1 MDINKW
7 EIYDCFQR
15 ERRYVVPLFQ
25 RSYRWNKEDQWEPLW
40 ADISRV
46 AQMKVDTRR
55 GVAPTSKLAPH
66 FLGAI
71 ILKYSTLINV
81 PSYEIVDGQQRLITL
96 QVFLAA
102 LRDCSKEHNANKEIL
117 GVLDDL
123 TGNRN
128 LSPDSDEVFK
138 VWPTNKDRSAFS
150 SILRP
155 GRPATR
161 HSVTETEAT
170 KNVSQITKAYNF
182 FRESINKYF
191 IKSNG
196 DLNETINGF
205 LEAFR
210 TSLQLVAIELEEN
223 DDPQLIFETMNARGQ
238 PLLTSDLIKNHV
250 FQRIDGDDMEKMH
263 EKYWSHFDTDMAEK
277 KKSDDPNRFWYREL
291 TQSHRRRPR
300 IDVFVFHYLTMQT
313 GDDITF
319 GDLYQKFK
327 DWFWNENEDAIRFLE
342 SFANCSKIYKKII
355 EPSLDNKL
363 GEFCDRVQ
371 HLGGAT
377 IYPLLLFLSDI
388 EKRYDTDEFEFN
400 KCIQNLESYM
410 IRRFVCGYST
420 KRYNQFF
427 REVLVG
433 AKEALKKGGQQSM
446 FESICKDLS
455 KSTAPT
461 SCWPTDKEFQES
473 WLNNRI
479 YYPSKASRSVMILNA
494 LNSQMNTIKN
504 EKIKLLSKLTVEH
517 LLPQKASVGN
527 YPYASNLDGDER
539 FVRRKGEETD
549 EDIRARLIHT
559 IGNLTLVTQSLN
571 GELSNGPF
579 SSKAKAIPEQSDL
592 RINAW
597 LRGDDRPSIWD
608 EASILHNGSRLF
620 KVAIEIW
627 PRPPVD

>member
-1 MDINKW
+1 MEINKW
-7 EIYDCFQR
+7 EIYDFFQR
-15 ERRYVVPLFQ
+15 EKRYVVPLFQ
-25 RSYRWNKEDQWEPLW
+25 RSYRWNEADQWKPLW

-46 AQMKVDTRR
+46 AQKSVDRRR
-55 GVAPTSKLAPH
+55 GVVLASKLTPH

-71 ILKYSTLINV
+71 ILKYSASRHV
-81 PSYEIVDGQQRLITL
+81 ASYEIVDGQQRLITL
-96 QVFLAA
+96 QIFLAA
-102 LRDCSKEHNANKEIL
+102 LRDCSREHNANKEIL

-155 GRPATR
+155 GIQG
-161 HSVTETEAT
+161 VTQ
-170 KNVSQITKAYNF
+170 NVNQITKAYKF
-182 FRESINKYF
+182 FRESINQYF
-191 IKSNG
+191 IASGG
-196 DLNETINGF
+196 DLNEIINGF

-210 TSLQLVAIELEEN
+210 NSLQLVAIELEEN

-250 FQRIDGDDMEKMH
+250 FQRIDDDMEKVY
-263 EKYWSHFDTDMAEK
+263 EKYWSHFDTDMTEK
-277 KKSDDPNRFWYREL
+277 KKSDDSNRFWYKEL
-291 TQSHRRRPR
+291 TQSQRRRLR

-319 GDLYQKFK
+319 GYLYQKFK
-327 DWFWNENEDAIRFLE
+327 DWFEKENEDAFRFLE
-342 SFANCSKIYKKII
+342 SFSKCSKLYKKII

-388 EKRYDTDEFEFN
+388 EKRHDTNEFEFN
-400 KCIQNLESYM
+400 KCIQNIESYM
-410 IRRFVCGYST
+410 IRRFVCGYSA

-427 REVLVG
+427 REVLIK
-433 AKEALKKGGQQSM
+433 AKKAFQEGGQQCM
-446 FESICKDLS
+446 FKSICNELS
-455 KSTAPT
+455 KSAAPT
-461 SCWPTDKEFQES
+461 FCWPTDKEFQES
-473 WLNNRI
+473 WLNDKI

-494 LNSQMNTIKN
+494 LNSQMYTKKN
-504 EKIKLLSKLTVEH
+504 EKFKLLSKLTVEH

-527 YPYASNLDGDER
+527 YPYPADLSEDER
-539 FVRRKGEETD
+539 FVRRKDEETN

-579 SSKAKAIPEQSDL
+579 SSKAKAITEQSDL

-597 LRGDDRPSIWD
+597 LREDRPSIWD
-608 EASILHNGSRLF
+608 DSSILERGSRLF
-620 KVAIEIW
+620 KVAIEVW

>member
-1 MDINKW
+1 MEINKRK
-7 EIYDCFQR
+7 IYEFFQI
-15 ERRYVVPLFQ
+15 EKRYVVPLFQ
-25 RSYRWNKEDQWEPLW
+25 RSYRWNEVDQWKPLW
-40 ADISRV
+40 LDISNV
-46 AQMKVDTRR
+46 ALRKVDERR
-55 GVAPTSKLAPH
+55 GVEPTSKLAPH

-71 ILKYSTLINV
+71 ILKYSPAGQV
-81 PSYEIVDGQQRLITL
+81 ASYEIVDGQQRLITL
-96 QVFLAA
+96 QIFLAA
-102 LRDCSKEHNANKEIL
+102 LRDCSKERNANKEIL

-128 LSPDSDEVFK
+128 LSKDSDQVFK
-138 VWPTNKDRSAFS
+138 VWPTNQDRSSFA

-155 GRPATR
+155 GRHPTR
-161 HSVTETEAT
+161 HDVTETVVT
-170 KNVSQITKAYNF
+170 KNVTQITKAY
-182 FRESINKYF
+182 KYF
-191 IKSNG
+191 RNCIEGCLIENTG
-196 DLNETINGF
+196 DLNEVINGF

-210 TSLQLVAIELEEN
+210 NSLQLVEIELDEN

-250 FQRIDGDDMEKMH
+250 FQKIDGDVMEAYY
-263 EKYWSHFDTDMAEK
+263 EKYWSHFDTDMTET
-277 KKSDDPNRFWYREL
+277 KKSDDPNRFWYKEL
-291 TQSHRRRPR
+291 TQSQRRRLR

-319 GDLYQKFK
+319 GDIYHKFK
-327 DWFWNENEDAIRFLE
+327 DWFKKENESPVRFLE
-342 SFANCSKIYKKII
+342 SFSKYSKLYKKII

-388 EKRYDTDEFEFN
+388 EKRHDTDRFEFN
-400 KCIQNLESYM
+400 KCIKNLESYM
-410 IRRFVCGYST
+410 MRRFVCGYSA
-420 KRYNQFF
+420 KQYNHFF

-433 AKEALKKGGQQSM
+433 AKNAFKKEGQQRM

-473 WLNNRI
+473 WLNNKI

-494 LNSQMNTIKN
+494 LNDQMITKKN
-504 EKIKLLSKLTVEH
+504 EKFKLLSKLTVEH
-517 LLPQKASVGN
+517 LLPQKASIGN
-527 YPYASNLDGDER
+527 YPYATNLDEDDR
-539 FVRRKGEETD
+539 FVGRKGEETD

-579 SSKAKAIPEQSDL
+579 SSKAKAITQQSDL
-592 RINAW
+592 RINSW
-597 LRGDDRPSIWD
+597 LRHETPSIWD
-608 EASILHNGSRLF
+608 EASILQNGSRLF
-620 KVAIEIW
+620 KVAIEVW